1 MTCVPNNANKRE
13 SYLLYEKSGKHL
25 FRRLSSKHKQSYYF
39 KILHQ
44 TSGEFLFWLS
54 KKHRLRIICR
64 VGHCSD
70 DWRQTCGR
78 ELVWH
83 THTQSH
89 LSTHLDFV
97 KTPLLSCVDKTPN
110 DSAGEKWAKIRQAPL
125 DTFQSKDTLACSLL
139 WQLSPVF
146 RSSVVMLRFS
156 LDPVILN
163 DWIQERTTLENV

>member
-83 THTQSH
+83 THTHTQSH

-97 KTPLLSCVDKTPN
+97 KTPLLSCVDKTVTVLERNGQKSGKHLWTHSKVKTPWRVRYFDN
-110 DSAGEKWAKIRQAPL
+110 SVLFLDRVSSCLDSH
-125 DTFQSKDTLACSLL
+125 STLL
-139 WQLSPVF
+139 F
-146 RSSVVMLRFS
+146 
-156 LDPVILN
+156 
-163 DWIQERTTLENV
+163 